1 MMGAINGADDG
12 NGPGTHGLAL
22 FFVGVRIVQIFIIFC
37 CFTLARIHNRNNN
50 THLSIIRMGIVC
62 SGPINQ

>member
-37 CFTLARIHNRNNN
+37 CFTFECALLTFSYIMTMHHP
-50 THLSIIRMGIVC
+50 TCKSHIILFV
-62 SGPINQ
+62 